1 MERTQNHCKLA
12 ETAIETLKL
21 DAATLRPAI
30 HSKPA
35 MAFVGKVFHVS
46 NNCRVRH
53 LVQSEDVEVPVED
66 M

>member
-1 MERTQNHCKLA
+1 MERAQNHCKLA

-21 DAATLRPAI
+21 DAATLRHAKL
-30 HSKPA
+30 SKPA

-46 NNCRVRH
+46 NNCRVLH
-53 LVQSEDVEVPVED
+53 LVQSKAVEVPVED